1 MFTSTS
7 RNFVGLTLEADGHTV
22 RQHTLVVEP
31 SYSPALHDWL
41 AGAGIEF
48 LFDPNPPARWQAS
61 GMVAYHLVKPPADLV
76 EVLRRKP
83 SKVLNSEA
91 TFQLPQ
97 YRGQTVKLSGRS
109 SYLAKDQ
116 AKSDQANKFI
126 GRGSSRSSTH
136 QYSLD
141 WGARANC
148 GNYISQ
154 DVVFVSAEGNRS
166 GLVKPDLDELT
177 LAVIA
182 GVTFITDKVADRNR
196 PYNVGEREVAGFLA
210 SQGYRETSPGR
221 WTR

>member
-7 RNFVGLTLEADGHTV
+7 GYVGLTLSSDGCTV
-22 RQHTLVVEP
+22 SQ
-31 SYSPALHDWL
+31 YSLFVKPETSASLHSWL

-48 LFDPNPPARWQAS
+48 LFDPNPPKAFNAP
-61 GMVAYHLVKPPADLV
+61 GLVVYHLVEPPAGLV

-83 SKVLNSEA
+83 SKILNREV
-91 TFQLPQ
+91 TKQLPQ
-97 YRGQTVKLSGRS
+97 YRGQTVKLSGKS
-109 SYLAKDQ
+109 SYLTKDQ
-116 AKSDQANKFI
+116 LKSDQANKFI

-148 GNYISQ
+148 GNYIPQ

-166 GLVKPDLDELT
+166 GRVKPDLNELT
-177 LAVIA
+177 KAVIA
-182 GVTFITDKVADRNR
+182 GVTFITDQLADRNR

>member
-7 RNFVGLTLEADGHTV
+7 RNFVGLTLEADGVTV
-22 RQHTLVVEP
+22 SQ
-31 SYSPALHDWL
+31 YSLFVRPGTSAPLHDWL

-48 LFDPNPPARWQAS
+48 LFDPNPPKAFNAP
-61 GMVAYHLVKPPADLV
+61 GLVVYHLVEPPAGLV

-83 SKVLNSEA
+83 SKVLNPEA
-91 TFQLPQ
+91 TVQLPQ
-97 YRGQTVKLSGRS
+97 YRGQTVKLSGKS
-109 SYLAKDQ
+109 FYLAKDQ

-166 GLVKPDLDELT
+166 GRVKPDLDELT
-177 LAVIA
+177 KAVIA

-196 PYNVGEREVAGFLA
+196 PYNVGERAVAGFLA